1 MNARAARCLVAA
13 ALAMAGAVPAVAQ
26 RAKVAAMKGYRV
38 ADLTWQEA
46 AKRLDSTTVVVIPIG
61 AEAKEHGP
69 HLRLDND
76 LTLATWYTR
85 RLLQARAVAVY
96 PTLNY
101 HFYPA
106 FVEYP
111 GSTSLRFETAR
122 DVMLDVVRSIARHG
136 PRRFYLLNTGISTV
150 RPIREAV
157 ATLAQEG
164 LLVDFLNLAVP
175 ASPAVQAMLRQQG
188 GTHADEEET
197 SEILYMAPDRVDM
210 RKAVKDYHGDRGGPL
225 TRDSTRT
232 DATYSPTGIWGDPT
246 LATREKGR
254 RLAEEVVARILAQVD
269 ALRTAP
275 LPSTT
280 R

>member
-1 MNARAARCLVAA
+1 MSDRGARWLVGMVLAA
-13 ALAMAGAVPAVAQ
+13 ACALPAGAQ
-26 RAKVAAMKGYRV
+26 RGAPKGYRV
-38 ADLTWQEA
+38 GDLTWQEA
-46 AKRLDSTTVVVIPIG
+46 ARRLSASTVVVIPIG

-76 LTLATWYTR
+76 LTLANWYTK
-85 RLLQARAVAVY
+85 RLMAERAVAVY

-101 HFYPA
+101 NFYPA
-106 FVEYP
+106 FVDYP

-122 DVMLDVVRSIARHG
+122 DLMVDVVRSIARHG
-136 PRRFYLLNTGISTV
+136 PRRFYFLNTGISTL
-150 RPIREAV
+150 RPLREV
-157 ATLAQEG
+157 VTILAADG
-164 LLVDFLNLAVP
+164 LLVDFLDLGVP
-175 ASPAVQAMLRQQG
+175 HAPDVQALMRQPG

-210 RKAVKDYHGDRGGPL
+210 RKAVRDYHLPREGPL
-225 TRDSTRT
+225 SPDSGKAGTT
-232 DATYSPTGIWGDPT
+232 WSPTGSWGDPT

-275 LPSTT
+275 LPSAT